1 MTGILI
7 NKKRKMPCEYRDTQS
22 ITMEAETEVLKL
34 QAKKHLGLPEARRG
48 KEGSSPRAFRESMA
62 LSKP

>member
-1 MTGILI
+1 MYSY
-7 NKKRKMPCEYRDTQS
+7 KKRRRNTDTDTEEDS
-22 ITMEAETEVLKL
+22 HKKTEAVVGVMLP
-34 QAKKHLGLPEARRG
+34 QAKEHLGLPEARRG